1 MNKTFYYSIQEQNGE
16 LIKFNYPKS
25 VLGSSDCIEFL
36 CERAAH
42 LHFMGDG
49 GWKCEMGWPL
59 TFNIFSERKL
69 KLGACHIF
77 ILNGENPPILDV
89 IKIN

>member
-1 MNKTFYYSIQEQNGE
+1 LNKTFYYSIKESDQQKV
-16 LIKFNYPKS
+16 KFTYPSK
-25 VLGSSDCIEFL
+25 VLESSDCIEFL

-49 GWKCEMGWPL
+49 GWKCELGWPL
-59 TFNIFSERKL
+59 IFNVFSEKQV
-69 KLGACHIF
+69 KLGSCHVF

>member
-16 LIKFNYPKS
+16 LVKFNYPRS
-25 VLGSSDCIEFL
+25 VLESSDCIEFL

-59 TFNIFSERKL
+59 TFNIFSERKV
-69 KLGACHIF
+69 KIGACNIF